1 MKCLKLAFIYKNNDT
16 LRYVKFLYKKI
27 QTIRKKQDNLRY
39 VFYIKKI
46 LTLYVMLF
54 FVEFLKL
61 AEGGAFL
68 YAKNNSLFVT
78 FLYAK

>member
-16 LRYVKFLYKKI
+16 LRYVKFLYKKN
-27 QTIRKKQDNLRY
+27 TDNSKIARQFALRFLY
-39 VFYIKKI
+39 KKI